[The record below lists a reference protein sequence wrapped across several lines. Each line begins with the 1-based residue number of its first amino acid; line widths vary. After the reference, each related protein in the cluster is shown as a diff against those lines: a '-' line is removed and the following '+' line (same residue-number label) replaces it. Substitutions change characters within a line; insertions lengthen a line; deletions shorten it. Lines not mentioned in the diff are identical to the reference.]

1 MISDIRPEMATG
13 RRDAFH
19 VPCILAEACDRLKAG
34 EYVVFQDEELTR
46 IEAADEDGRG
56 GEDMAHGVVDPF
68 HPGGDWISRG
78 ARVWVLLIPG
88 TTSGLRH
95 HFEVGN
101 LPVVEV
107 HGECGKRCG

>member
-1 MISDIRPEMATG
+1 MIAEITKAMETG

-19 VPCILAEACDRLKAG
+19 VPCILAEACDILKAG
-34 EYVVFQDEELTR
+34 EYVVFLDEELTR
-46 IEAADEDGRG
+46 VEAADERYRG
-56 GEDMAHGVVDPF
+56 DAETAHGAVDPF
-68 HPGGDWISRG
+68 HPGGDWICRG
-78 ARVWVLLIPG
+78 ERVWVLLIPG

-95 HFEVGN
+95 HFDVGA